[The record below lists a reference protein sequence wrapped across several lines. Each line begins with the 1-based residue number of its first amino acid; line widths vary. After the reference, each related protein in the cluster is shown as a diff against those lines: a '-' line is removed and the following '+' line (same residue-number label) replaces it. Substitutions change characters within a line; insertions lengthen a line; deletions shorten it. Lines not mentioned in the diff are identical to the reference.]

1 MNALETATQMVEALA
16 AKDGDRL
23 RETIDADALL
33 EGPFPLGTK
42 KGRDKVAKAL
52 TQVQK
57 LGVKM
62 AAPTETDGVVKSE
75 IESPAGAMIVIFEG
89 TNGLVTKLDV
99 QKP

>member
-1 MNALETATQMVEALA
+1 MNVLETASQMVDALA
-16 AKDGDRL
+16 AKDSDRL
-23 RETIDADALL
+23 REALHPDALL

-52 TQVQK
+52 SQVQK

-62 AAPTETDGVVKSE
+62 GPPTETDGVVKSE
-75 IESPAGAMIVIFEG
+75 IDSPAGAMVVFFESAD
-89 TNGLVTKLDV
+89 GLVTKLDV

>member
-1 MNALETATQMVEALA
+1 MNALESAETMVAALA
-16 AKDGDRL
+16 AKDQDRL
-23 RETIDADALL
+23 RNALDPEALL

-57 LGVKM
+57 LGVKILS
-62 AAPTETDGVVKSE
+62 PTETDGVVKSAV
-75 IESPAGAMIVIFEG
+75 ESPAGEMLVLFEAS
-89 TNGLVTKLDV
+89 NGLITKLDV

>member
-1 MNALETATQMVEALA
+1 MNTLETATQMVEALA
-16 AKDGDRL
+16 AKDQDRL
-23 RETIDADALL
+23 RAALDPDALM

-42 KGRDKVAKAL
+42 KGRDKVAKSL

-62 AAPTETDGVVKSE
+62 LMPSETDGVVKSE
-75 IESPAGAMIVIFEG
+75 IDSPAGAMVVIFEG
-89 TNGLVTKLDV
+89 TDGLVTKLDV